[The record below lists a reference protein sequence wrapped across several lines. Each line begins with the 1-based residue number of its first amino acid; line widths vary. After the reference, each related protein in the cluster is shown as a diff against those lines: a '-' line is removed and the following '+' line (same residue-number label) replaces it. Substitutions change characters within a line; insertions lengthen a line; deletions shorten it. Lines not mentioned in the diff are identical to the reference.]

1 MVSVEIRFKTF
12 IKKIQ
17 NMRDFFNV
25 LYSGTLV
32 HKRVRVK
39 FKVPE
44 YGSRFPSTGP
54 SSQVRVINKQFQ
66 YIQVPEYGS
75 RFPSTGRSS
84 RVRIFGKIGENHQIF
99 KSLKNNSNL

>member
-1 MVSVEIRFKTF
+1 MTKIATF
-12 IKKIQ
+12 SRLSG
-17 NMRDFFNV
+17 MRAFFNA
-25 LYSGTLV
+25 LYLGTLV

-54 SSQVRVINKQFQ
+54 SSQVRVSSKQLQ

-75 RFPSTGRSS
+75 RFPSTGQSS
-84 RVRIFGKIGENHQIF
+84 RVRIFGKVGENHQIF

>member
-1 MVSVEIRFKTF
+1 MISVEIRFKTL

-32 HKRVRVK
+32 HKQVRVK

-44 YGSRFPSTGP
+44 YESRFPSTGP
-54 SSQVRVINKQFQ
+54 VPKYGSSINNYSTYKFPSMGPGSRERVK
-66 YIQVPEYGS
+66 VPEYG
-75 RFPSTGRSS
+75 FL
-84 RVRIFGKIGENHQIF
+84 GK
-99 KSLKNNSNL
+99 